1 MERDGSE
8 RAKGTAASLAAS
20 ALFGGIFLTSGL
32 VDASAEA
39 VFGWRVILT
48 AAFYLALLGTRRGRA
63 HAAAFRTALRARWWR
78 PLAFVAL
85 SALIGL
91 QLWLFAWAPVHE
103 HALDASLGFLL
114 LPIVL
119 VIVGR
124 LVFGAAVSRVQ
135 WIAVGIA
142 AAAVAIRIGTTLAL
156 SWVTFVVAVGYAV
169 YFTARKRAGL
179 DGPAAFGGEVLLGAP
194 FAIALV
200 FAVPGASTPG
210 GQAAVLA
217 AGLAGA
223 VAMSAYL
230 AASGLLP
237 MPLFG
242 LLSYVEPVLL
252 FAAALLLGERLDAA
266 SIGVYGLLAVALALL
281 AADGFRGRRARPRRA
296 ELPRDAVAVSR
307 SAARPAAPRSDRSRP
322 AATRP
327 KPWRRPRRRAAPR
340 QR

>member
-1 MERDGSE
+1 MERNGSAE
-8 RAKGTAASLAAS
+8 RVRGTAASLGAS
-20 ALFGGIFLTSGL
+20 VLFGGIFLASGL

-48 AAFYLALLGTRRGRA
+48 AAFYLGLLATRRGRA
-63 HAAAFRTALRARWWR
+63 HAAAFLDVLRARWWR
-78 PLAFVAL
+78 PLAFAGL
-85 SALIGL
+85 AALIAM

-124 LVFGAAVSRVQ
+124 LVFAAAVSRAQ

-142 AAAVAIRIGTTLAL
+142 AAAVAIRIGTTMAL
-156 SWVTFVVAVGYAV
+156 SWVTFAVAVGYAV
-169 YFTARKRAGL
+169 YFTSRKRAGL
-179 DGPAAFGGEVLLGAP
+179 DGPAAFGGEVLLGTP
-194 FAIALV
+194 LAITLV
-200 FAVPGASTPG
+200 LVAPGASTPC
-210 GQAAVLA
+210 GQAVVLA

-223 VAMSAYL
+223 IAMSAYL

-252 FAAALLLGERLDAA
+252 FAAALLLGERLDPA

-281 AADGFRGRRARPRRA
+281 AADGFRRRRPNRTG
-296 ELPRDAVAVSR
+296 LPRDTVAVSR
-307 SAARPAAPRSDRSRP
+307 SAARPATPRSDRSRP

-327 KPWRRPRRRAAPR
+327 RPWRRPRRPATR
-340 QR
+340 QRR